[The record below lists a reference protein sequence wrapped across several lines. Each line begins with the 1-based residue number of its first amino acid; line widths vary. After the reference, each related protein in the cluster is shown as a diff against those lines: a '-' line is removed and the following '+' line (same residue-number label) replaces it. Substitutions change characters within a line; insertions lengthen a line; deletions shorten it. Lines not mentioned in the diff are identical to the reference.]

1 MNILVY
7 GAGVLGSLYAAR
19 LQGAGQHVSLLARG
33 QRLQDIREHGIVVE
47 DVLTGQTTTTH
58 VNVVEQ
64 LGPEDWY
71 DLAVVVMGKHQVAA
85 ILPRLA
91 ANKLIPTVL
100 FLHNNAAGPQA
111 MIEALGHHRVLL
123 GFAGAG
129 GKREDHVI
137 HSLLIKQQPT
147 TLGELDGR
155 TTPRLEQ
162 IVNAFKGAG
171 FPVAISSNID
181 TALKTH
187 AVLITCIE
195 CAVAVAGGNN
205 ELASRRDRLLLMVSA
220 IRQGFKALQAHGIPI
235 VPFNLKLMFLWM
247 PKWFPVLY
255 WQRILQ
261 SKLGEYSL
269 AAHANAA
276 PGEVRQLIAEIRT
289 LVCDTPVSIPALDQL
304 YRDMDAISTSLR
316 LGQ

>member
-19 LQGAGQHVSLLARG
+19 LQVAGQHISLLARG

-58 VNVVEQ
+58 VNVVDQ
-64 LGPEDWY
+64 LGSEDRY

-91 ANKLIPTVL
+91 ANKQIPSVL
-100 FLHNNAAGPQA
+100 FLHNNAAGPHA
-111 MIEALGHHRVLL
+111 MVEALGHERVLL

-129 GKREDHVI
+129 GKREGHVI

-162 IVNAFKGAG
+162 IAMAFKDVG

-181 TALKTH
+181 AALKTH

-195 CAVAVAGGNN
+195 SALAMAGGNN
-205 ELASRRDRLLLMVSA
+205 ELASRQDLLLLMVSA
-220 IRQGFKALQAHGIPI
+220 IRQGFKALQARGIHI

-255 WQRILQ
+255 WQRALQ

-276 PGEVRQLIAEIRT
+276 PGEIRQLIAEIRT
-289 LVCDTPVSIPALDQL
+289 LSGDTSVSTPAMDQL
-304 YRDMDAISTSLR
+304 YRHMDAIPTSIR
-316 LGQ
+316 LSQ

>member
-19 LQGAGQHVSLLARG
+19 LQEAGQHVSLLARG
-33 QRLQDIREHGIVVE
+33 HRFQDLREHGIVLE

-58 VNVVEQ
+58 VKVVEQ
-64 LGPEDWY
+64 LGPADRY

-91 ANKLIPTVL
+91 ANKQIPSVL

-111 MIEALGHHRVLL
+111 MIEALGHERVLL

-129 GKREDHVI
+129 GKREGHII
-137 HSLLIKQQPT
+137 HSLLIRQQPT

-162 IVNAFKGAG
+162 IAKAFKDAG
-171 FPVAISSNID
+171 FPVAIRSNID
-181 TALKTH
+181 AALKTH
-187 AVLITCIE
+187 AVFITGIE
-195 CAVAVAGGNN
+195 SAVVVAGGNH
-205 ELASRRDRLLLMVSA
+205 ELASRRDLLLLMVTA
-220 IRQGFKALQAHGIPI
+220 IREGFKGLQARGLPI
-235 VPFNLKLMFLWM
+235 VPFNLNLMFLGM
-247 PKWFPVLY
+247 PQWFPVLY
-255 WQRILQ
+255 WQRTLR

-276 PGEVRQLIAEIRT
+276 PDEIRQLMAEIRT
-289 LVCDTPVSIPALDQL
+289 LVGDASVSTPAMDQL
-304 YRDMDAISTSLR
+304 YRDMDAISTRMR
-316 LGQ
+316 LCQ

>member
-19 LQGAGQHVSLLARG
+19 LQEAGQHVSLLARG
-33 QRLQDIREHGIVVE
+33 QRLQDTREHGIVLE

-58 VNVVEQ
+58 VKVVEQ
-64 LGPEDWY
+64 LGPDDRY

-85 ILPRLA
+85 IFPRLA
-91 ANKLIPTVL
+91 ANKQIPSVL

-111 MIEALGHHRVLL
+111 MIEALGRERVLL

-129 GKREDHVI
+129 GKREGHVI
-137 HSLLIKQQPT
+137 YSLLIRQQPT
-147 TLGELDGR
+147 TLGELDGS

-162 IVNAFKGAG
+162 IANAFKAAG

-181 TALKTH
+181 AALKTH
-187 AVLITCIE
+187 AVLITAIE
-195 CAVAVAGGNN
+195 SAVTVAGGTT
-205 ELASRRDRLLLMVSA
+205 ELASRRDLLLLMVSA
-220 IRQGFKALQAHGIPI
+220 IREGFKGLQARGIPI
-235 VPFNLKLMFLWM
+235 IPFNLKLMFLGM

-255 WQRILQ
+255 WQRTLQ

-276 PGEVRQLIAEIRT
+276 PAEISQLIAEIRT
-289 LVCDTPVSIPALDQL
+289 LVRDTSVSTPAMDQL
-304 YRDMDAISTSLR
+304 YRDMDAIPTSIRLR
-316 LGQ
+316 Q